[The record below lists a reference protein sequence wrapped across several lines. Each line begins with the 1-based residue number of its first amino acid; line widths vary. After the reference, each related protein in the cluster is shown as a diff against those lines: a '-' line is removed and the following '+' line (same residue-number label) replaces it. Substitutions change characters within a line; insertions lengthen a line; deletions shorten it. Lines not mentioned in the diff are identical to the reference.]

1 LFIVDD
7 EEYSMSA
14 VILENLSGSA
24 RTDYKSNHIHNEKCK
39 LKRFNS
45 LNLFTASQNAN
56 QNLDILSTLNDSNKI
71 NSNKDHEIVP
81 NKTKRMKLSQRK
93 SSSLCL

>member
-1 LFIVDD
+1 
-7 EEYSMSA
+7 MSA

-24 RTDYKSNHIHNEKCK
+24 RTDYKSNPIYNEKCK

-45 LNLFTASQNAN
+45 LNLFTTTQHSNP
-56 QNLDILSTLNDSNKI
+56 NLTILSTFNDKKGHKNEDETVS
-71 NSNKDHEIVP
+71 

-93 SSSLCL
+93 SASLCL